1 MSTLEKFKRSLKE
14 PARKPIKDTDAASGN
29 TLEQFP
35 SGAFCVPTFSHKW
48 SQQLDFFFFL
58 LQMREKGT
66 KGNYSPPCNQQ
77 ENAAPSE
84 IVIIYTVMC

>member
-14 PARKPIKDTDAASGN
+14 PARKPVKDTDAASGN
-29 TLEQFP
+29 TLEP
-35 SGAFCVPTFSHKW
+35 SPFGAFGVPSFSHKW
-48 SQQLDFFFFL
+48 SQQLGSV

-77 ENAAPSE
+77 ENAVASE
-84 IVIIYTVMC
+84 IVITYTVMC